1 VVVDEDGL
9 DPEYLLGLLGG
20 LVYFIGEH
28 KEPIQ
33 QSHLSVSAG
42 IIIVAAAV
50 AMGVLVAFCSE
61 ALGSHFLLLVATF
74 RRGVLLEA
82 SRCHAVVASILRHM
96 LCDGAGALAGGDP
109 PKVRDDSRG
118 DEDLLH
124 DAVTTAANSCG
135 MSVAATRMAWTMTLK
150 TSTPQKNLRYGT
162 SPASSMPARGE
173 FPAIDAW
180 DSLSSLRAERTRFY
194 MRRD

>member
-96 LCDGAGALAGGDP
+96 LCDGAGALAGGHP

-124 DAVTTAANSCG
+124 DAVTTAAEFLRHVGGGDENG
-135 MSVAATRMAWTMTLK
+135 VDDDVENVDAAEELA
-150 TSTPQKNLRYGT
+150 LRYQ
-162 SPASSMPARGE
+162 PASSMPASGE

-180 DSLSSLRAERTRFY
+180 DSLSSLRAERARFY